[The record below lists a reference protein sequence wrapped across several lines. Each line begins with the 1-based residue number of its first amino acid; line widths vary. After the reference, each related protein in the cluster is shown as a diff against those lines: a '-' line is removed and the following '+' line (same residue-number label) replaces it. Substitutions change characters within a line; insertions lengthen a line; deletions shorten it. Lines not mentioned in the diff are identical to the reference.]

1 MKLTYEKFTTLPMK
15 VRILYVKKLLNE
27 LGYNLEESFKDD
39 KHYKKALRKFQ
50 INNGYAGNCI
60 IDINTFYSLIEQVKN
75 YYDIWM
81 SLKSR

>member
-1 MKLTYEKFTTLPMK
+1 MKLTYEKFATLPMK

-39 KHYKKALRKFQ
+39 KQYKKALRKFQ
-50 INNGYAGNCI
+50 INNGYAGNCM
-60 IDINTFYSLIEQVKN
+60 IDINTFYSLIKQVKN